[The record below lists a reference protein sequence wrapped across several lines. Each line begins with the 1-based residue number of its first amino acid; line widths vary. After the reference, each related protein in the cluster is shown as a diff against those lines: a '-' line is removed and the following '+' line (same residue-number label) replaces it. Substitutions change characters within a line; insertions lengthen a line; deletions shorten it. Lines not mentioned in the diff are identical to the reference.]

1 MTASVFKKTTKVY
14 ICSQELFL
22 TIAHNQI
29 AGEGY
34 HLGKENFKN
43 SYISYPF
50 SGTISGRNNLFMTG
64 HIRGYFWAHLQ

>member
-1 MTASVFKKTTKVY
+1 MTVSVCKKTTQVC

-43 SYISYPF
+43 S
-50 SGTISGRNNLFMTG
+50 
-64 HIRGYFWAHLQ
+64 